1 MVLRSVTPNRESW
14 NRDIKCKWRKLKYN
28 ERARSIMK
36 EVKSQGGIVRSENTA
51 KSQSKQKPS
60 RAVKKGE

>member
-1 MVLRSVTPNRESW
+1 
-14 NRDIKCKWRKLKYN
+14 
-28 ERARSIMK
+28 MK

-60 RAVKKGE
+60 RAAKKGE

>member
-1 MVLRSVTPNRESW
+1 
-14 NRDIKCKWRKLKYN
+14 
-28 ERARSIMK
+28 MK
-36 EVKSQGGIVRSENTA
+36 EGKSQGGIVTSENTA